1 MARTRSPSVKKGL
14 LQKSREAALNGVQS
28 FNNPLTFFKTETFIV
43 LMVIAWTYLLHAHYR
58 MVGPNVWTTKR
69 EK

>member
-1 MARTRSPSVKKGL
+1 MLNLIAAHLVKKIKG
-14 LQKSREAALNGVQS
+14 
-28 FNNPLTFFKTETFIV
+28 NPSSCDV
-43 LMVIAWTYLLHAHYR
+43 C